1 MIQGAGENFRAFS
14 RRAALGALLLAPALA
29 FAAGPAHRIWV
40 VSNGWHSGI
49 VLARADVPESAI
61 PEIADFP
68 HARFFEFGWGDAEF
82 YPAREAGAWLALR
95 AAFPGPAV
103 MHVAGLSDYP
113 ARIWPNVTILPFA
126 VSAEALSR
134 LLAFLRDSFD
144 RAGAGRAVVTARG
157 IYPFSLFYPATGRF
171 HVFNNCNSWTAQA
184 LTAMGFGVSL
194 GGVNTAED
202 LVARIRPFALAE

>member
-1 MIQGAGENFRAFS
+1 
-14 RRAALGALLLAPALA
+14 
-29 FAAGPAHRIWV
+29 V

-49 VLARADVPESAI
+49 VLARADVPESVI

-103 MHVAGLSDYP
+103 MHVAGLPDHP

-126 VSAEALSR
+126 VTAEALTR
-134 LLAFLRDSFD
+134 LLVFLRDSFD
-144 RAGAGRAVVTARG
+144 RAGAGRAAMKARG

-171 HVFNNCNSWTAQA
+171 HLFNTCNSWTAQA
-184 LTAMGFGVSL
+184 LTATGLGASL

-202 LVARIRPFALAE
+202 LVSRIRPFAIAE

>member
-1 MIQGAGENFRAFS
+1 VIQGAGENFRAFS

-29 FAAGPAHRIWV
+29 FAAGPAHRVWV

-49 VLARADVPESAI
+49 VLARADVPENVI

-68 HARFFEFGWGDAEF
+68 QARFFEFGWGDAEF

-103 MHVAGLSDYP
+103 MHVAGLPDHP

>member
-1 MIQGAGENFRAFS
+1 VIP
-14 RRAALGALLLAPALA
+14 RRAALSALFLSPILA
-29 FAAGPAHRIWV
+29 FAANAAHRIWV

-49 VLARADVPESAI
+49 VLARADVPESVI

-103 MHVAGLSDYP
+103 MQVSGLPDHP
-113 ARIWPNVTILPFA
+113 ARIWPNVTILSFA
-126 VSAEALSR
+126 VNAEALRR
-134 LLAFLRDSFD
+134 LLDFLRNSFD
-144 RAGAGRAVVTARG
+144 RAGAGRAVASARG
-157 IYPFSLFYPATGRF
+157 IYPFSLFYPAMGRF
-171 HVFNNCNSWTAQA
+171 HLFNTCNSWTAQA
-184 LTAMGFGVSL
+184 LTAMGLGASL

-202 LVARIRPFALAE
+202 LVARIRPFAVAE

>member
-1 MIQGAGENFRAFS
+1 MIR
-14 RRAALGALLLAPALA
+14 RRAALGALLFAPSLALA
-29 FAAGPAHRIWV
+29 AGAAGRVWV

-49 VLARADVPESAI
+49 VLARADVPESVI

-103 MHVAGLSDYP
+103 MHVAGLSDHP

-126 VSAEALSR
+126 VDADGLRR
-134 LLAFLRDSFD
+134 LLDFLRQSFD
-144 RAGAGRAVVTARG
+144 RAGAGRAEVRARG

-171 HVFNNCNSWTAQA
+171 HLFNNCNSWTAQA
-184 LTAMGFGVSL
+184 LTAKGLGASL

-202 LVARIRPFALAE
+202 LISRIRPFAMAE

>member
-1 MIQGAGENFRAFS
+1 MIQ
-14 RRAALGALLLAPALA
+14 RRAVLGALLFAPTLA
-29 FAAGPAHRIWV
+29 FAANSAHRIWV

-49 VLARADVPESAI
+49 VLARADVPESVI

-68 HARFFEFGWGDAEF
+68 HAGFFEFGWGDAEF

-103 MHVAGLSDYP
+103 MHVSGLPDHP
-113 ARIWPNVTILPFA
+113 ARIWPNVTILSFA
-126 VSAEALSR
+126 VNAEALRR
-134 LLAFLRDSFD
+134 LLDFLRNSFD
-144 RAGAGRAVVTARG
+144 RAGAGRAVVSARG

-171 HVFNNCNSWTAQA
+171 HVFNNCNTWTAQA
-184 LTAMGFGVSL
+184 LTAMGLGASL

-202 LVARIRPFALAE
+202 LVARIRPFAVAE

>member
-1 MIQGAGENFRAFS
+1 MIQ
-14 RRAALGALLLAPALA
+14 RRAALGALLFAPALA
-29 FAAGPAHRIWV
+29 FAGSAAQRIWV

-49 VLARADVPESAI
+49 VLARADVPEAII

-68 HARFFEFGWGDAEF
+68 FGWGDAEF
-82 YPAREAGAWLALR
+82 YPAREAGLWLTLR

-103 MHVAGLSDYP
+103 MHVSGLPDHP
-113 ARIWPNVTILPFA
+113 ARIWPNVTILSFA
-126 VSAEALSR
+126 VDAEALRR
-134 LLAFLRDSFD
+134 LLTFLRDSFD

-171 HVFNNCNSWTAQA
+171 HLLNTCNSWTAQA
-184 LTAMGFGVSL
+184 LTAMGIGASL

>member
-1 MIQGAGENFRAFS
+1 MIG

-29 FAAGPAHRIWV
+29 FAGSAAQRIWV

-49 VLARADVPESAI
+49 VLARADVPESVI

-68 HARFFEFGWGDAEF
+68 HARYVEFGWGDAEF

-103 MHVAGLSDYP
+103 MHVAGLPDHP
-113 ARIWPNVTILPFA
+113 ARVWPNVTILPFA

-144 RAGAGRAVVTARG
+144 RAGAGRAVVSARG

-184 LTAMGFGVSL
+184 LMAMGIGASL
-194 GGVNTAED
+194 GGVNTADD
-202 LVARIRPFALAE
+202 LISRIRPFALAE

>member
-1 MIQGAGENFRAFS
+1 MQGRAPKPLAFS
-14 RRAALGALLLAPALA
+14 RRAVLGALLFAPALG
-29 FAAGPAHRIWV
+29 FARGAEGRFWV

-49 VLARADVPESAI
+49 VLARVDVPEDVI

-103 MHVAGLSDYP
+103 MHVSGLPDHP
-113 ARIWPNVTILPFA
+113 ARIWPNVTILSFA
-126 VSAEALSR
+126 VNAEALRR
-134 LLAFLRDSFD
+134 LLDFLRNSFD
-144 RAGAGRAVVTARG
+144 RAGAGRAVVSARG

-171 HVFNNCNSWTAQA
+171 HLFNTCNSWTAQA
-184 LTAMGFGVSL
+184 LTAMGLGASL

-202 LVARIRPFALAE
+202 LVARIRPFAVAE

>member
-1 MIQGAGENFRAFS
+1 MR
-14 RRAALGALLLAPALA
+14 RRAVLGALFLAPTLA
-29 FAAGPAHRIWV
+29 FAAGAAQRIWV

-49 VLARADVPESAI
+49 VLPRADVPESVI

-103 MHVAGLSDYP
+103 VHVSGLPDHP
-113 ARIWPNVTILPFA
+113 ARIWPQVKILPFA
-126 VSAEALSR
+126 VDTQGLRR
-134 LLAFLRDSFD
+134 LLVFLRNSFD
-144 RAGAGRAVVTARG
+144 RAGAGRAAVTARG

-171 HVFNNCNSWTAQA
+171 HVFNTCNSWTAQA
-184 LTAMGFGVSL
+184 LTAMGLGASL

-202 LVARIRPFALAE
+202 LISRIRPFAVPQDAP

>member
-134 LLAFLRDSFD
+134 LLAFLRDSFN
-144 RAGAGRAVVTARG
+144 RAGAGRAVVMARG
-157 IYPFSLFYPATGRF
+157 IYPFSFFYPATGRF

-194 GGVNTAED
+194 GGVNTADD
-202 LVARIRPFALAE
+202 LISRIRPFALAE

>member
-1 MIQGAGENFRAFS
+1 MW
-14 RRAALGALLLAPALA
+14 RRAVLGALLLAPAFALA
-29 FAAGPAHRIWV
+29 REAAQRIWV
-40 VSNGWHSGI
+40 ASNGWHSGI
-49 VLARADVPESAI
+49 VLARADVPESVI

-103 MHVAGLSDYP
+103 MHVAGLPDHP
-113 ARIWPNVTILPFA
+113 ARLWPQVTILPFA
-126 VSAEALSR
+126 VDTQGLRR
-134 LLAFLRDSFD
+134 LLVFLRNSFD
-144 RAGAGRAVVTARG
+144 RAGAGRAAVTARG

-171 HVFNNCNSWTAQA
+171 HVFNTCNSWTAQA
-184 LTAMGFGVSL
+184 LTAMGLGASL

-202 LVARIRPFALAE
+202 LISRIRPFAMAE

>member
-1 MIQGAGENFRAFS
+1 MW
-14 RRAALGALLLAPALA
+14 RRAVLGALLLAPAFALA
-29 FAAGPAHRIWV
+29 REAAHRIWV
-40 VSNGWHSGI
+40 ASNGWHSGI
-49 VLARADVPESAI
+49 VLARADVPESVI

-103 MHVAGLSDYP
+103 MHVAGLPDHP
-113 ARIWPNVTILPFA
+113 ARLWPQVTILPFA
-126 VSAEALSR
+126 VDTQGLRR
-134 LLAFLRDSFD
+134 LLVFLRHSFD
-144 RAGAGRAVVTARG
+144 RAGAGRAEVTARG

-171 HVFNNCNSWTAQA
+171 HLFNNCNTWTAQA
-184 LTAMGFGVSL
+184 LTAMGLGASL

-202 LVARIRPFALAE
+202 LISRIRPFAMAE

>member
-1 MIQGAGENFRAFS
+1 MR
-14 RRAALGALLLAPALA
+14 RRAVLGALFLSPALA
-29 FAAGPAHRIWV
+29 FAASAAHRIWV

-49 VLARADVPESAI
+49 VLARADVPESVI

-103 MHVAGLSDYP
+103 MHVAGLPDHP

-126 VSAEALSR
+126 VTAEALTR
-134 LLAFLRDSFD
+134 LLVFLRDSFD
-144 RAGAGRAVVTARG
+144 RAGAGRAAMKARG

-171 HVFNNCNSWTAQA
+171 HLFNTCNSWTAQA
-184 LTAMGFGVSL
+184 LTATGLGASL

-202 LVARIRPFALAE
+202 LVSRIRPFAIAE

>member
-1 MIQGAGENFRAFS
+1 MW
-14 RRAALGALLLAPALA
+14 RRAVLGALLLAPAFALA
-29 FAAGPAHRIWV
+29 REAAQRIWV
-40 VSNGWHSGI
+40 ASNGWHSGI
-49 VLARADVPESAI
+49 VLARADVPESVI

-103 MHVAGLSDYP
+103 MHVAGLSDHP

-126 VSAEALSR
+126 VDADGLRR
-134 LLAFLRDSFD
+134 LLDFLRQSFD
-144 RAGAGRAVVTARG
+144 RAGAGRAEVRARG
-157 IYPFSLFYPATGRF
+157 IYPFSLFYPAIGRF
-171 HVFNNCNSWTAQA
+171 HLFNNCNSWTAQA
-184 LTAMGFGVSL
+184 LTAKGLGASL

-202 LVARIRPFALAE
+202 LISRIRPFAVAE

>member
-1 MIQGAGENFRAFS
+1 MTQRCAENAFAFS
-14 RRAALGALLLAPALA
+14 RRAAFAALLLAPSSIIARGA
-29 FAAGPAHRIWV
+29 AHRIWV

-49 VLARADVPESAI
+49 VLIRADVSENII

-68 HARFFEFGWGDAEF
+68 QARFFEFGWGDAEF

-103 MHVAGLSDYP
+103 MHVAGLPDHP

-126 VSAEALSR
+126 VDADSLR
-134 LLAFLRDSFD
+134 GLLDFLRHSFD

-171 HVFNNCNSWTAQA
+171 HVFNNCNTWTAQA
-184 LTAMGFGVSL
+184 LTAMGLGASL
-194 GGVNTAED
+194 GGVNTADD
-202 LVARIRPFALAE
+202 LISRIRPFALAE